1 MASIFNSLNIGYTG
15 LNAAQ
20 VGINTTGH
28 NIANAEVEGYSRQR
42 VITEAATPI
51 TSRPGQVGNGT
62 NVQDIKRVF
71 DNFVFDRY
79 TSVSADKEYSDY
91 ERQQLETLSTYFPE
105 IDGVGIKAD
114 LAEYYNMWQ
123 TFSDNPDNDAIKVAL
138 SKQTV
143 TLTQHIK
150 QTQDQVVGLQ
160 NQINDQLSV
169 NINEVNDLAS
179 QLADLNIQIDTAEAG
194 GGYSAN
200 DLRDKRNVLEK
211 SLSRLVGSTV
221 NSGQLTANIQV
232 DSNSN
237 IKTGS
242 YTLSV
247 NGFNIVDGSTFHPL
261 KLTNDTNAS
270 GFYDVSYE
278 RQDGILIPM
287 NEEIKGGKVGAIF
300 ALRGK
305 TLDTTSGVP
314 QDGTIQNVVSQLD
327 AFAKGLIE
335 STNNLYAAS
344 ARTKMESN
352 NTKIDL
358 STRSLV
364 SSDIN
369 IKEGAFDVVIYD
381 IDGNEVARRAININA
396 GTTLS
401 DPAGTNTNSI
411 ESQLKANVDDNG
423 DANATNDVDDIL
435 TEFNYQL
442 SPGTGEYR
450 LNLGVSAEAESAGYT
465 FAIADKLTDA
475 NYASG
480 TNFAGSLGLGR
491 YFDGESA
498 QDIQLNLS
506 LRDNPT
512 KLSAGY
518 AGTAGDNRTALSM
531 VQHQFENYDY
541 AVGSQTFNTT
551 SYGMFDITATF
562 VGTSTNAA
570 ILQNDTV
577 TTQFNATQ
585 LEYFST
591 SKVNIDEE
599 MTNLIKY
606 QTSYGAAAKVIT
618 TIDQMMQT
626 LLGIKQ

>member
-28 NIANAEVEGYSRQR
+28 NIANAEVDGYTRQR
-42 VITEAATPI
+42 VITAAATPI

-62 NVQDIKRVF
+62 NVEDIKRVF

-79 TSVSADKEYSDY
+79 TSVSSDKEYSDY
-91 ERQQLETLSTYFPE
+91 ETQQLETLSTYFPE

-114 LAEYYNMWQ
+114 LSEYYNMWQ

-138 SKQTV
+138 AKQTT
-143 TLTQHIK
+143 TLSQHIK
-150 QTQDQVVGLQ
+150 QTQNQVLGLQ
-160 NQINDQLSV
+160 SQINEQLSV
-169 NINEVNDLAS
+169 NVNEVNDIAS
-179 QLADLNIQIDTAEAG
+179 QLADLNIQIDIAEAG

-200 DLRDKRNVLEK
+200 DLRDKRNLMEK
-211 SLSRLVGSTV
+211 SLSRLVGANV
-221 NSGQLTANIQV
+221 NSGQLSANIQI

-237 IKTGS
+237 LKTGS
-242 YTLSV
+242 YTVSV
-247 NGFNIVDGSTFHPL
+247 NGFNIVDGNTFHPL
-261 KLTNDTNAS
+261 KLTNDTNAF

-287 NEEIKGGKVGAIF
+287 NEEITGGKIGAIF
-300 ALRGK
+300 ALRGGA
-305 TLDTTSGVP
+305 LDTTSGVP
-314 QDGTIQNVVSQLD
+314 VDGIIQNVVTQLD
-327 AFAKGLIE
+327 SFAKGLIE

-344 ARTKMESN
+344 ATTRKESN

-381 IDGNEVARRAININA
+381 IDGNEVSRRKINIDA

-401 DPAGTNTNSI
+401 DPSGTNTNSI
-411 ESQLKANVDDNG
+411 ENQLKANKDDNSDSNG
-423 DANATNDVDDIL
+423 TNDVDDLL

-450 LNLGVSAEAESAGYT
+450 LSLGVSPAAESSGYK
-465 FAIADKLTDA
+465 FAIADNLKDA
-475 NYASG
+475 TFASG
-480 TNFAGSLGLGR
+480 SNFAGALGLGR

-512 KLSAGY
+512 NISAGY
-518 AGTAGDNRTALSM
+518 ASTAGDNRAAISM
-531 VQHQFENYDY
+531 VQHQFENYDFN
-541 AVGSQTFNTT
+541 VGSQAFNTT
-551 SYGMFDITATF
+551 TYGMFDITATY
-562 VGTSTNAA
+562 VGTNTNAA
-570 ILQNDTV
+570 ILKNETV
-577 TTQFNATQ
+577 STQFNATQ